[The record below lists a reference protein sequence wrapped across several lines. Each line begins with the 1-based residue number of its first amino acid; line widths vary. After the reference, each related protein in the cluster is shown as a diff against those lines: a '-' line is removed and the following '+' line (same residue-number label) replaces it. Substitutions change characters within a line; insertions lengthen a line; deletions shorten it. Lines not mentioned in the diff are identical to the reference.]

1 MSSRRKTDH
10 LERTANNYRQMAVFP
25 AKVCG
30 MMNESDSVRRLR
42 LSIPHPDFSFKAGQ
56 WVDFFIPGQE
66 KVGGFSICSSPAL
79 LRREGVIELAVKY
92 TTHPPAHWIHHSCRL
107 DSEVEVRVGGDFF
120 FDPSPGGGAVDLLL
134 VAGGVGINPLFSIL
148 LHARDLQRH
157 RQAGGQH
164 CAPGA
169 VRLCYSAKTA
179 QDLLFQSSIVEAC
192 EEFPGRF
199 SCDFHL
205 THQSEEVEPQ
215 LQPYISG
222 GRISEQVLREHL
234 ESLAGAGRRE
244 TLCYLCGPP
253 PMIESVS
260 GHLQR
265 LGVPPHRVLF
275 EKWW

>member
-1 MSSRRKTDH
+1 MTARRWLKVAGSFAAPGASGLIPGSRRMSSRRKTDH

-134 VAGGVGINPLFSIL
+134 VAGGVGINPL
-148 LHARDLQRH
+148 
-157 RQAGGQH
+157 
-164 CAPGA
+164 
-169 VRLCYSAKTA
+169 AKTA